1 MPDHALRGQQILHN
15 QWLNRGSAFTHDER
29 RAFGL
34 DALLPARVFAFEEQ
48 VRRSMAN
55 VRRQAT
61 DLDRYVYLQALHSR
75 NATLF
80 YRVVLEHLAETM
92 PIIYTPTVGEACQK
106 FGDLFGRSHGL
117 YIDVHDVGRIAE
129 LLQQWPHEDVDVIV
143 VTDGER
149 ILGLGDLGVQ
159 GMGIPI
165 GKLSLYTACAG
176 IAPERCLPVTI
187 DVGTDNAALRDAP
200 FYPGLQQPRVRGE
213 AYDQLIDEFV
223 AAVKNRFPHAV
234 LQWEDFG
241 TDNAFHLL
249 ARHRDRIRSFNDDIQ
264 GTAAVTLAGLLSA
277 TRITG
282 GGLAD
287 QRILFLGAG
296 SAATGIGELIV
307 ADLVADGMPEAE
319 ALRHCWFVDS
329 TGLVTAGRDRLAP
342 HKMRFA
348 HEHAPVGDLLD
359 AVRALRPT
367 ALIGVAA
374 QAGAFTEEVIAEL
387 AAHNERPI
395 VFALSNPTSKAE
407 CTAEQAYRWSDGRA
421 VFASGSPSAE
431 VEWQGQHFEPRQ
443 ANNVYVFPGIG
454 LGVIRTQATGV
465 SDEMFRAAAHALAEG
480 LGEQDLAKGA
490 LYPTLDTIRDTSVRI
505 AAAVAREAVRQGLA
519 TVQPPEDIE
528 QWLRDTMYVPEYPAI
543 PLDRRIND

>member
-1 MPDHALRGQQILHN
+1 MSDHALRGQQILHN

-29 RAFGL
+29 RAYEL

-48 VRRSMAN
+48 VARSLAN
-55 VRRQAT
+55 LRRQAT
-61 DLDRYVYLQALHSR
+61 DLDRYVYLQGLHSR

-80 YRVVLEHLAETM
+80 YRIVLEHLAETM

-106 FGDLFGRSHGL
+106 SGDLFGRSHGL
-117 YIDVHDVGRIAE
+117 YIEIHDVGRIGE
-129 LLQQWPHEDVDVIV
+129 LLQQWPHDDVEVIV

-165 GKLSLYTACAG
+165 GKLDLYTACAG

-187 DVGTDNAALRDAP
+187 DVGTDTAALRDAP
-200 FYPGLQQPRVRGE
+200 FYPGLQQPRVRGA
-213 AYDQLIDEFV
+213 AYDQLLDEFV
-223 AAVKNRFPHAV
+223 EAVKDRFPHAV

-249 ARHRDRIRSFNDDIQ
+249 ARHRHRIRSFNDDIQ

-319 ALRHCWFVDS
+319 ALRHCWFLDS
-329 TGLVTAGRDRLAP
+329 TGLVTAGRDRLAS
-342 HKMRFA
+342 HKVRFA
-348 HEHAPVGDLLD
+348 HEHAPVGDLLT
-359 AVRALRPT
+359 AVRTLRPT

-374 QAGAFTEEVIAEL
+374 QTGAFTEQVIAEL
-387 AAHNERPI
+387 AAHRDRPI

-407 CTAEQAYRWSDGRA
+407 CTAEQAYRWSGGRA
-421 VFASGSPSAE
+421 LFASGSPSAP
-431 VEWQGQHFEPRQ
+431 VEWQGHHFEPRQ

-454 LGVIRTQATGV
+454 LGVIRTQAICV

-480 LGEQDLAKGA
+480 LGEHDLAKGA

-505 AAAVAREAVRQGLA
+505 AAAVAREAVRQGLV
-519 TVQPPEDIE
+519 TVQPPADIE
-528 QWLRDTMYVPEYPAI
+528 QWISEAMYVPEYPRI
-543 PLDRRIND
+543 PLERRIND

>member
-29 RAFGL
+29 RAYEL

-48 VRRSMAN
+48 VARSMATL
-55 VRRQAT
+55 RRQAT
-61 DLDRYVYLQALHSR
+61 DLDRYVALQALHSR

-106 FGDLFGRSHGL
+106 FGDLFGRAHGL
-117 YIDVHDVGRIAE
+117 YLGITDVGRIDE
-129 LLQQWPHEDVDVIV
+129 LLQQWPETDVDVIV

-165 GKLSLYTACAG
+165 GKLALYTACAG
-176 IAPERCLPVTI
+176 IAPERCLPITI
-187 DVGTDNAALRDAP
+187 DVGTDNIALREAP
-200 FYPGLQQPRVRGE
+200 FYPGLQQPRVRGD
-213 AYDQLIDEFV
+213 AYDRFIDEFV
-223 AAVKNRFPHAV
+223 DAVKDRFPHAV

-241 TDNAFHLL
+241 TEHAFHLL

-319 ALRHCWFVDS
+319 ALRHCWFQDS
-329 TGLVTAGRDRLAP
+329 TGLVTAGREGLAP
-342 HKMRFA
+342 HKVRFA
-348 HEHAPVGDLLD
+348 HEHESVGNLLT

-374 QAGAFTEEVIAEL
+374 QTGAFTEQIIAEM
-387 AAHNERPI
+387 AAHNDRPI
-395 VFALSNPTSKAE
+395 VFVLSNPTSKAE
-407 CTAEQAYRWSDGRA
+407 CTADQAYQWSDGRA
-421 VFASGSPSAE
+421 VFASGSPSAP

-454 LGVIRTQATGV
+454 LGVIRTQATCV
-465 SDEMFRAAAHALAEG
+465 SDEMFRAAAHALADG
-480 LGEQDLAKGA
+480 LGADQLEKGA
-490 LYPTLDTIRDTSVRI
+490 LYPPLGTIRDTSVRI
-505 AAAVAREAVRQGLA
+505 AAAVARAAVRQGLA
-519 TVQPPEDIE
+519 AVQPPADIE
-528 QWLRDTMYVPEYPAI
+528 EWIREAMYVPEYPAI
-543 PLDRRIND
+543 PLDRRMKE

>member
-15 QWLNRGSAFTHDER
+15 QWFNRGSAFTRDER
-29 RAFGL
+29 RAFEV

-48 VRRSMAN
+48 VARSMAN

-61 DLDRYVYLQALHSR
+61 DLDRYVYLQGLHSR

-117 YIDVHDVGRIAE
+117 YLGIHDAGRMAE
-129 LLQQWPHEDVDVIV
+129 LLAQWPHDDIDVIV

-165 GKLSLYTACAG
+165 GKLALYTACAG

-187 DVGTDNAALRDAP
+187 DVGTDNAVLREAD
-200 FYPGLQQPRVRGE
+200 FYPGLQQPRVRGD
-213 AYDQLIDEFV
+213 AYDRLIDEFV
-223 AAVKNRFPHAV
+223 AAVAMRFPRAV

-249 ARHRDRIRSFNDDIQ
+249 DRHRHRIRSFNDDIQ

-307 ADLVADGMPEAE
+307 ADLVANGMPEAE
-319 ALRHCWFVDS
+319 ALRHCWFLDS
-329 TGLVTAGRDRLAP
+329 TGLVTAGRDHLAP
-342 HKMRFA
+342 HKRRFA
-348 HEHAPVGDLLD
+348 HEQAPVEDLLA
-359 AVRALRPT
+359 AVRTLRPT

-374 QAGAFTEEVIAEL
+374 QAGAFTETIIAEM
-387 AAHNERPI
+387 AAHNDRPI

-421 VFASGSPSAE
+421 LFASGSPSAP
-431 VEWQGQHFEPRQ
+431 VEWQGRQFEPRQ

-454 LGVIRTQATGV
+454 LGVIRTQATCV

-480 LGEQDLAKGA
+480 LGEEHLERGA
-490 LYPTLDTIRDTSVRI
+490 LYPTLGTIRDTSVRI

-519 TVQPPEDIE
+519 TVQPPDDIE
-528 QWLRDTMYVPEYPAI
+528 QWLRDAMYVPEYPPI
-543 PLDRRIND
+543 PADRRLND